1 MLSRAPPCPLPK
13 VVVGGGQ
20 TFVFDSDND
29 KIKYYYQEKHPYCKY
44 IASIKYPSRTH
55 DICVVH

>member
-29 KIKYYYQEKHPYCKY
+29 KIKYYYQEKHPYS
-44 IASIKYPSRTH
+44 IASILQA
-55 DICVVH
+55 